1 MTKSL
6 TEKYTINTRY
16 QRSARIDTD
25 WKNDVVTGYVLHGT
39 ARGIVRRIGEQIS
52 DKEKPQKSFT
62 ITGPYGG
69 GKSSLA
75 LIIANLVSNDEVA
88 QKKTIQ
94 IFKDK
99 QDKSIIKKAFATSKK
114 GWLTIRVVGSRSNP
128 IESIHQATV
137 VAIKNRFKKT
147 PAKLKINKKPSQKNL
162 LNLFDQLT
170 TELSKSDDGIMLIVD
185 EMGKFLEHAA
195 YENGDIFIF
204 QEIAE
209 KFNRSANRNL
219 FMGILHQA
227 IGEYAKSLNKIA
239 QGEWS
244 KIQGRFL
251 DLPFSV
257 GVDEILQLLGQAI
270 EGPAAN
276 TAQKVIC
283 QKVAKAVK
291 NASLGTTENL
301 SNKLYECTPLHP
313 STALM
318 LGPISRRRFGQNER
332 SIFSFLTS
340 GEPNSLNHFLHN
352 EQSTSKNVFT
362 LDLLWDYL
370 QINLELLILASPD
383 GHVWSEAVEA
393 LVRTEKKG
401 RAEHIKL
408 VKTIGIIEIFGK
420 QFGIRATKELIEN
433 ALQTN
438 EKISTYLKELEDWS
452 IIVFRKHL
460 NAWGLFAGSDINLE
474 ELIEI
479 STSQVAHTNNLII
492 QNIPDQNPVVAKEHY
507 HKTGT
512 MRWYEIYF
520 VFTNDLH
527 HFLRD
532 KSAKINAGQM
542 IVVLKQKGEVKEDVQ
557 KLIDEVSD
565 LTNQFNHPVLLG
577 CPENDDALLNEAFE
591 LSALEKIKA
600 TNQKLVGD
608 AVARKELNARIN
620 NSKIELN
627 KTIKNTLDQTEWN
640 FNQTSY
646 PKTTS
651 LSSLGSLICD
661 TVFHRT
667 PVIKN
672 ELFNRDKISAV
683 AVSASKELLEK
694 MFKNSDQVYF
704 GIEGFP
710 PAKSM
715 YLSLF
720 RKTKIHQRR
729 DHDYVIRKPKDPKDS
744 IHQIWSE
751 MVDFLKQNQHRR
763 VSFNELFEKWSKPPF
778 GIRQGVVPILAL
790 MIYEAHR
797 EELAL
802 FVDDLFVPDMDEYG
816 INRLYHSPEAI
827 SLRYVELAGFGKET
841 LRKVA
846 EIFRDKS
853 RNSQEGVLEV
863 AKRIVQY
870 VLDLRPLVKRTD
882 RMSPQTL
889 KVRNSILNGK
899 DPYEL
904 LFRDLP
910 QAYGMKTGDKL
921 GDLSGKDSKKLPAL
935 IKESLNELKSIE
947 LKFDQELKQSV
958 YSALGYNL
966 TEDINTKLLAE
977 RAERIKGISGDFS
990 LEAFIRA
997 LIDAKDDPN
1006 WIIKLAS
1013 LAAEKPVANWFDLD
1027 FDRAKYE
1034 MYSLVSRFKRVE
1046 NHVLNNAVGKGIY
1059 SISAVT
1065 SLEEQGPKEVNSSV
1079 QLEGNQISK
1088 VNEIARKIDD
1098 LLQNSHAD
1106 EEIKLAVMST
1116 LLNNSKNREEDI
1128 KKKKKLN

>member
-1 MTKSL
+1 
-6 TEKYTINTRY
+6 
-16 QRSARIDTD
+16 
-25 WKNDVVTGYVLHGT
+25 
-39 ARGIVRRIGEQIS
+39 
-52 DKEKPQKSFT
+52 
-62 ITGPYGG
+62 
-69 GKSSLA
+69 
-75 LIIANLVSNDEVA
+75 
-88 QKKTIQ
+88 
-94 IFKDK
+94 
-99 QDKSIIKKAFATSKK
+99 
-114 GWLTIRVVGSRSNP
+114 
-128 IESIHQATV
+128 
-137 VAIKNRFKKT
+137 
-147 PAKLKINKKPSQKNL
+147 
-162 LNLFDQLT
+162 
-170 TELSKSDDGIMLIVD
+170 
-185 EMGKFLEHAA
+185 
-195 YENGDIFIF
+195 
-204 QEIAE
+204 
-209 KFNRSANRNL
+209 
-219 FMGILHQA
+219 
-227 IGEYAKSLNKIA
+227 
-239 QGEWS
+239 
-244 KIQGRFL
+244 
-251 DLPFSV
+251 
-257 GVDEILQLLGQAI
+257 
-270 EGPAAN
+270 
-276 TAQKVIC
+276 
-283 QKVAKAVK
+283 
-291 NASLGTTENL
+291 
-301 SNKLYECTPLHP
+301 
-313 STALM
+313 
-318 LGPISRRRFGQNER
+318 
-332 SIFSFLTS
+332 
-340 GEPNSLNHFLHN
+340 
-352 EQSTSKNVFT
+352 
-362 LDLLWDYL
+362 
-370 QINLELLILASPD
+370 
-383 GHVWSEAVEA
+383 
-393 LVRTEKKG
+393 
-401 RAEHIKL
+401 
-408 VKTIGIIEIFGK
+408 
-420 QFGIRATKELIEN
+420 
-433 ALQTN
+433 
-438 EKISTYLKELEDWS
+438 
-452 IIVFRKHL
+452 
-460 NAWGLFAGSDINLE
+460 
-474 ELIEI
+474 
-479 STSQVAHTNNLII
+479 
-492 QNIPDQNPVVAKEHY
+492 
-507 HKTGT
+507 
-512 MRWYEIYF
+512 
-520 VFTNDLH
+520 
-527 HFLRD
+527 
-532 KSAKINAGQM
+532 
-542 IVVLKQKGEVKEDVQ
+542 
-557 KLIDEVSD
+557 
-565 LTNQFNHPVLLG
+565 
-577 CPENDDALLNEAFE
+577 
-591 LSALEKIKA
+591 
-600 TNQKLVGD
+600 
-608 AVARKELNARIN
+608 
-620 NSKIELN
+620 
-627 KTIKNTLDQTEWN
+627 
-640 FNQTSY
+640 
-646 PKTTS
+646 
-651 LSSLGSLICD
+651 
-661 TVFHRT
+661 
-667 PVIKN
+667 
-672 ELFNRDKISAV
+672 
-683 AVSASKELLEK
+683 
-694 MFKNSDQVYF
+694 
-704 GIEGFP
+704 
-710 PAKSM
+710 
-715 YLSLF
+715 
-720 RKTKIHQRR
+720 
-729 DHDYVIRKPKDPKDS
+729 
-744 IHQIWSE
+744 

>member
-1 MTKSL
+1 
-6 TEKYTINTRY
+6 
-16 QRSARIDTD
+16 
-25 WKNDVVTGYVLHGT
+25 
-39 ARGIVRRIGEQIS
+39 
-52 DKEKPQKSFT
+52 
-62 ITGPYGG
+62 
-69 GKSSLA
+69 
-75 LIIANLVSNDEVA
+75 
-88 QKKTIQ
+88 
-94 IFKDK
+94 
-99 QDKSIIKKAFATSKK
+99 
-114 GWLTIRVVGSRSNP
+114 
-128 IESIHQATV
+128 
-137 VAIKNRFKKT
+137 
-147 PAKLKINKKPSQKNL
+147 
-162 LNLFDQLT
+162 
-170 TELSKSDDGIMLIVD
+170 
-185 EMGKFLEHAA
+185 
-195 YENGDIFIF
+195 
-204 QEIAE
+204 
-209 KFNRSANRNL
+209 
-219 FMGILHQA
+219 
-227 IGEYAKSLNKIA
+227 
-239 QGEWS
+239 
-244 KIQGRFL
+244 
-251 DLPFSV
+251 
-257 GVDEILQLLGQAI
+257 
-270 EGPAAN
+270 
-276 TAQKVIC
+276 
-283 QKVAKAVK
+283 
-291 NASLGTTENL
+291 
-301 SNKLYECTPLHP
+301 
-313 STALM
+313 
-318 LGPISRRRFGQNER
+318 
-332 SIFSFLTS
+332 
-340 GEPNSLNHFLHN
+340 
-352 EQSTSKNVFT
+352 
-362 LDLLWDYL
+362 
-370 QINLELLILASPD
+370 
-383 GHVWSEAVEA
+383 
-393 LVRTEKKG
+393 
-401 RAEHIKL
+401 
-408 VKTIGIIEIFGK
+408 
-420 QFGIRATKELIEN
+420 
-433 ALQTN
+433 
-438 EKISTYLKELEDWS
+438 
-452 IIVFRKHL
+452 
-460 NAWGLFAGSDINLE
+460 
-474 ELIEI
+474 
-479 STSQVAHTNNLII
+479 
-492 QNIPDQNPVVAKEHY
+492 
-507 HKTGT
+507 
-512 MRWYEIYF
+512 
-520 VFTNDLH
+520 
-527 HFLRD
+527 
-532 KSAKINAGQM
+532 
-542 IVVLKQKGEVKEDVQ
+542 
-557 KLIDEVSD
+557 
-565 LTNQFNHPVLLG
+565 
-577 CPENDDALLNEAFE
+577 
-591 LSALEKIKA
+591 
-600 TNQKLVGD
+600 
-608 AVARKELNARIN
+608 
-620 NSKIELN
+620 LN

-661 TVFHRT
+661 TVFYRT